1 LVSINVESIEF
12 EVDVTNDV
20 LESFVVCV
28 ISVVL
33 VSELSAFD
41 DVVEP
46 VRRDVVS
53 TTTPDVRVESIEVVV
68 FVVVV
73 AAMVVVVNG
82 VGAGVGAVVGGGVGA
97 GVGAAVGHPVTR
109 HSVMLAMISAP

>member
-1 LVSINVESIEF
+1 MVSINVESIEF

-33 VSELSAFD
+33 VSELSSFD

-53 TTTPDVRVESIEVVV
+53 TTTPDYPQKTKL
-68 FVVVV
+68 
-73 AAMVVVVNG
+73 NG
-82 VGAGVGAVVGGGVGA
+82 IQYKQ
-97 GVGAAVGHPVTR
+97 TIKIIIFIR
-109 HSVMLAMISAP
+109 FELNQSKL